1 MSDQPEIADLLE
13 KCRQGNPAALGR
25 VVDLYSA
32 RCYGYFYRLT
42 GSRDISEELLSEL
55 YIRLVEKIDSFE
67 GGSFEKWLFTIA
79 SNLFRD
85 RLRKQY
91 RQKRLLEEKAR
102 LMEIESGPDK
112 DVDGEIS
119 DRLQQGLKNL
129 DSETAELIMMRF
141 YGDLSFKE
149 LAEMRSEPI
158 GTTLSKVHR
167 GLKKLKEWMEDPNEG
182 NKETTQ

>member
-1 MSDQPEIADLLE
+1 MSDQPEIVDLLE
-13 KCRQGNPAALGR
+13 QCRQGNPAALGR
-25 VVDLYSA
+25 LVDLYSA
-32 RCYGYFYRLT
+32 RLYGYFYRLT
-42 GSRDISEELLSEL
+42 GNRDTSEELLSEL
-55 YIRLVEKIDSFE
+55 YIRLVEKINSFE

-102 LMEIESGPDK
+102 LMEEESAPEK
-112 DVDGEIS
+112 DVDGELS

-129 DSETAELIMMRF
+129 DPETAELIMMRF

-149 LAEMRSEPI
+149 LSEMRSEPI
-158 GTTLSKVHR
+158 GTTLSKVPR
-167 GLKKLKEWMEDPNEG
+167 GLKKLKEWMEDPHEG
-182 NKETTQ
+182 NKETTE

>member
-1 MSDQPEIADLLE
+1 MSDQPEIAELLL
-13 KCRQGNPAALGR
+13 KCRQGNSAALGR
-25 VVDLYSA
+25 LVDLYSA

-42 GSRDISEELLSEL
+42 DSRDSSEELLSEL
-55 YIRLVEKIDSFE
+55 YIRLVEKISSFE

-102 LMEIESGPDK
+102 LLELEDGPERGA
-112 DVDGEIS
+112 DGEIS

-129 DSETAELIMMRF
+129 DPQTAELIMLRF

-167 GLKKLKEWMEDPNEG
+167 GLKKLKEWMENPNEG
-182 NKETTQ
+182 NPKTTK